1 MNYGILNELHTVIDV
16 LTMLNAVGKKWVT
29 LKVKLLDQTNFPNL
43 KQNPNSR
50 DKRETTPQIW
60 FYVWIN
66 SPKGSKTGYDTDSQ
80 IHFPRKE
87 PRAICFSLI

>member
-1 MNYGILNELHTVIDV
+1 M
-16 LTMLNAVGKKWVT
+16 T

-66 SPKGSKTGYDTDSQ
+66 SPKGSKTGYDTEQGHGWEKAEVWQEIWDKSFFNVCVY
-80 IHFPRKE
+80 IYIF
-87 PRAICFSLI
+87 FGYN